1 MHRVLSVIP
10 GDSVTP
16 GDSVRPVFTGQ
27 EAQKEKIDK
36 SLDRSELPVLNSPG
50 SSVQLEHNVH
60 KQQRNMPN
68 LQAEHWSEYS
78 EVFQDVTNSDSS
90 NVKAYE
96 FFQTHSFA
104 AF

>member
-1 MHRVLSVIP
+1 MHRVLPVIP
-10 GDSVTP
+10 GDLVTP

-27 EAQKEKIDK
+27 EAKEKIDK
-36 SLDRSELPVLNSPG
+36 CLDRSELPVLNSPG

-60 KQQRNMPN
+60 KQQRNRPN